1 MTANATRYRPPY
13 VSQILRDPDRIYT
26 DCAAESGIM
35 LAACWTLG
43 EWTRRPDGSMR
54 SLLELSEVLRKRIG
68 DRVGGLTL
76 HDVNDL
82 LHELDPD
89 LPDLPRYPGQDAKTG
104 QSTKGAN
111 LRLTWPQVIERL
123 RNGAAVILLGYLP
136 SGVGHA
142 ILVYR
147 GKDRTATKLDPFTRH
162 GLDWDGEEVPYAEL
176 REFTERRIK
185 GERYGSETAVACAK
199 RNGLNLPMIG

>member
-123 RNGAAVILLGYLP
+123 RNDAITVGIILHVDAVDLFAAQLEHHHLNAVIIKIEL
-136 SGVGHA
+136 VV
-142 ILVYR
+142 ILHVDQSCIVQYQ
-147 GKDRTATKLDPFTRH
+147 P
-162 GLDWDGEEVPYAEL
+162 
-176 REFTERRIK
+176 
-185 GERYGSETAVACAK
+185 
-199 RNGLNLPMIG
+199 